1 MNVVPPVAIPVV
13 FNAGTVNTESV
24 KRDNTQRETVPPL
37 SGSENSSAEKG
48 IGSESDR
55 VKTPGQN
62 QQAVTYERPSLANG
76 QLVNGQ
82 GNPDK
87 DNGDDQSA
95 GKESAQDRQQE
106 QQQEQADKR
115 EIAEL
120 KKRDLEVRT
129 HEQAHAS
136 VGGQYAGSPQYQ
148 YETGPDGR
156 SYAVD
161 GQVSIDVSKESDPED
176 TIRKAQQVKAAALAP
191 AEPSPA
197 DLRVANEAT
206 QLAAEARREIA
217 EEQAEQ
223 ASLAF
228 KQATAEPGQAEQVT
242 NSPSQLS
249 LDLDD
254 IVKEIDGS
262 PAPRSLDNSEA
273 AVESA
278 AVSQA
283 AQSRDLEIAQRRTVI
298 ESFYQQA
305 TKPNEQGLQLSA

>member
-1 MNVVPPVAIPVV
+1 MNLVPPVAIPVA
-13 FNAGTVNTESV
+13 FNTGTVNTESV

-37 SGSENSSAEKG
+37 SGTENSNAEKG

-55 VKTPGQN
+55 VKTPAQN
-62 QQAVTYERPSLANG
+62 QHVVTYEKPSLSNG
-76 QLVNGQ
+76 QGVNGQ

-87 DNGDDQSA
+87 DNAEDQSE
-95 GKESAQDRQQE
+95 GKESARDRQQE
-106 QQQEQADKR
+106 QQQQQAENR
-115 EIAEL
+115 EIAKL

-129 HEQAHAS
+129 HEQAHAA
-136 VGGQYAGSPQYQ
+136 VGGQYAGSPKYQ

-161 GQVSIDVSKESDPED
+161 GEVSIDISKESDPED

-206 QLAAEARREIA
+206 QLAAEARKEIA
-217 EEQAEQ
+217 ETQAEQ
-223 ASLAF
+223 ARQAF
-228 KQATAEPGQAEQVT
+228 KQATADSSEAT
-242 NSPSQLS
+242 NSASQLN

-254 IVKEIDGS
+254 IVTEIDAS
-262 PAPRSLDNSEA
+262 PAPRSLNNSEA

-278 AVSQA
+278 AVSQT
-283 AQSRDLEIAQRRTVI
+283 AQTRDLEITRRKSVI
-298 ESFYQQA
+298 ENFYQNA
-305 TKPNEQGLQLSA
+305 TTPNEDKLQLSA